1 MPFSLDNLHI
11 ADNDKNMLFSI
22 VCMKDEAT
30 DYIKVLKKNGFPAQI
45 FDCDPQG
52 YQKELELKTKL
63 EMDLNTL
70 NMKLL
75 KECKAFF
82 GELFQAFIHLKIMR
96 VFIDGVLRFGI
107 PPTFFLCIMRPDK
120 NRDKK
125 VMDALENQFAE
136 EHLKEMYGEK

>member
-1 MPFSLDNLHI
+1 M
-11 ADNDKNMLFSI
+11 
-22 VCMKDEAT
+22 
-30 DYIKVLKKNGFPAQI
+30 YLKKNGFPAQI